1 MLDRDRE
8 TRLDLAEV
16 SGIFERSGIPD
27 EVPLERPTRN
37 QVLEYCN
44 LRAADGECRNGI
56 CSETSQNEMLKC
68 WSSGPLTLGELGST
82 L

>member
-37 QVLEYCN
+37 RGTGVL
-44 LRAADGECRNGI
+44 
-56 CSETSQNEMLKC
+56 
-68 WSSGPLTLGELGST
+68 
-82 L
+82 